1 MVWSRKHTWPTRSGV
16 TVHPIDTVGDLF
28 SLSPRRVRVIQAF
41 SFQPR
46 HWIFQEFRNK
56 VLLFLCITR
65 CLRLNTYCSAGV
77 KKGLFIFVCEFVHYV
92 SARRKNAIS
101 ILSAYSNTFA
111 AFWPVSVPGT
121 SIGVDLT
128 LGHMKQ
134 LSREPRR
141 IEILGRGN
149 IAHF

>member
-1 MVWSRKHTWPTRSGV
+1 MLWSRKHTWPIRSAV
-16 TVHPIDTVGDLF
+16 TDHPIDTVGDLF
-28 SLSPRRVRVIQAF
+28 GLSPCRVRVIQAF

-56 VLLFLCITR
+56 VLLFLCVTR
-65 CLRLNTYCSAGV
+65 CLRLNSYCSAGV
-77 KKGLFIFVCEFVHYV
+77 KKNLFIFVCEFVHYV

-111 AFWPVSVPGT
+111 AFWPVSVPRDFDRRGF
-121 SIGVDLT
+121 DARP
-128 LGHMKQ
+128 HEAAFE
-134 LSREPRR
+134 EPRR
-141 IEILGRGN
+141 IEILGQER

>member
-56 VLLFLCITR
+56 VLLFLCVTR
-65 CLRLNTYCSAGV
+65 CLRLSTYCSAGV

-141 IEILGRGN
+141 IEILGECK
-149 IAHF
+149 ISHF